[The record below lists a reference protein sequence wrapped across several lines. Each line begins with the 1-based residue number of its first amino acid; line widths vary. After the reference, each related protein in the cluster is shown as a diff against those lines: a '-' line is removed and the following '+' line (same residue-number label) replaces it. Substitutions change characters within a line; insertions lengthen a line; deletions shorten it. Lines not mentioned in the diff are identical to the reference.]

1 MEELDIF
8 YNEKVPSSRALPEP
22 LDTGM
27 YLILGTSI
35 TGKTEF
41 QIVYYRTDTKKFY
54 MNLDCPRDRDLSGFW
69 RIEVEEWI
77 LLKKLP
83 ISAFEN

>member
-1 MEELDIF
+1 
-8 YNEKVPSSRALPEP
+8 
-22 LDTGM
+22 
-27 YLILGTSI
+27 
-35 TGKTEF
+35 
-41 QIVYYRTDTKKFY
+41 

>member
-1 MEELDIF
+1 MELSVFE
-8 YNEKVPSSRALPEP
+8 NEKVPNSQSCTEPPE
-22 LDTGM
+22 TGM
-27 YLILGTSI
+27 YLVLGTSI

>member
-1 MEELDIF
+1 M
-8 YNEKVPSSRALPEP
+8 
-22 LDTGM
+22 TG
-27 YLILGTSI
+27 S
-35 TGKTEF
+35 TEF

-54 MNLDCPRDRDLSGFW
+54 MNLDCPKDRDLLGFW

-83 ISAFEN
+83 ISAFEK

>member
-1 MEELDIF
+1 MELNVFE
-8 YNEKVPSSRALPEP
+8 NEKVPNSLSYTEPPE
-22 LDTGM
+22 TGM
-27 YLILGTSI
+27 YLILSTSI

>member
-1 MEELDIF
+1 MELSVFE
-8 YNEKVPSSRALPEP
+8 NEKVPNSLSCTEPPE
-22 LDTGM
+22 TGM

-35 TGKTEF
+35 IGKTEF

>member
-1 MEELDIF
+1 MELSVFE
-8 YNEKVPSSRALPEP
+8 NEKVPNSISYTEPPE
-22 LDTGM
+22 TGM
-27 YLILGTSI
+27 YLILGTSM
-35 TGKTEF
+35 TGSTEF
-41 QIVYYRTDTKKFY
+41 QIVNYRTDTKKFY
-54 MNLDCPRDRDLSGFW
+54 MNLDCPKDRDLLGFW

>member
-1 MEELDIF
+1 M
-8 YNEKVPSSRALPEP
+8 
-22 LDTGM
+22 TG
-27 YLILGTSI
+27 S
-35 TGKTEF
+35 TEF

-54 MNLDCPRDRDLSGFW
+54 MNLDCPKDRDLLGFW
-69 RIEVEEWI
+69 HIEVEEWI

>member
-1 MEELDIF
+1 MELSVFE
-8 YNEKVPSSRALPEP
+8 NEKVPNSLSCTEPPE
-22 LDTGM
+22 TGM

-41 QIVYYRTDTKKFY
+41 QIVYYRIDTKKFY

>member
-1 MEELDIF
+1 MELNVFE
-8 YNEKVPSSRALPEP
+8 NEKVPNSLSYTEPPE
-22 LDTGM
+22 TGM

>member
-1 MEELDIF
+1 MELSVFE
-8 YNEKVPSSRALPEP
+8 NEKVPNSLSCTEPPE
-22 LDTGM
+22 TGM
-27 YLILGTSI
+27 YLILGTSMA
-35 TGKTEF
+35 GSTEF

-54 MNLDCPRDRDLSGFW
+54 MNLDCPKDRDLLGFW